1 MLFSATKK
9 QKINLKLKDTFEP
22 NLGQIAKKGPFAS
35 CPFICVGIT
44 YSCTR
49 CTIYVQIMRAKSF

>member
-35 CPFICVGIT
+35 SFVLALRIHVPD
-44 YSCTR
+44 
-49 CTIYVQIMRAKSF
+49 VQFMFKL